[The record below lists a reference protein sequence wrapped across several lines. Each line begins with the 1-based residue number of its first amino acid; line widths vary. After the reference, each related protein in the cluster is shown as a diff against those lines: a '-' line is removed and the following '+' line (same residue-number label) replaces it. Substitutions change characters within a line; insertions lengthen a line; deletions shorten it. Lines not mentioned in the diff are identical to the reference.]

1 VRTVVVSDLHLGLAN
16 DADLLRRPS
25 FLERLTSFVAGADR
39 LVLLGDVLELRDR
52 PLPHVVELARPVFGA
67 LGRAIGDGE
76 IVVVAGNHDHHLVEA
91 WLERRLLDSAQ
102 PLGLEQFTEPE
113 GALEVLAE
121 AAAPARVRAA
131 YPGLWLADGVYAM
144 HGHFLDRHLT
154 LPTFERLG
162 VAMVER
168 VLGVPP
174 GGDPLS
180 PPGGDDPVTATEYE
194 NAQAPIYA
202 LLFAL
207 AQGTSRPGRGN
218 PAQQSVRV
226 LETLGGRRSAVAR
239 LRSWLLGTVAVPGA
253 VGIANR
259 LGLGPVSADLSAG
272 AITRAGVAAMRE
284 VARRLRIDAR
294 SLIFGHTH
302 RRGPRPTEAEW
313 LLSAGGRML
322 NTGSWVHSPSLL
334 GPTAEQSDWWPG
346 TVAVI
351 DDGEPSLEH
360 LLDDLGREELRQP
373 D

>member
-1 VRTVVVSDLHLGLAN
+1 VRTVVTSDLHIGLAN
-16 DADLLRRPS
+16 DADLMRRPS
-25 FLERLTSFVAGADR
+25 FRERLTAFLAGAGR

-52 PLPHVVELARPVFGA
+52 PLPQVVELARPLFADV
-67 LGRAIGDGE
+67 GRAIGDGE
-76 IVVVAGNHDHHLVEA
+76 IVVIAGNHDHHLVEA
-91 WLERRLLDSAQ
+91 WLERRLLDSAR
-102 PLGLEQFTEPE
+102 PLGLEQLTEPE
-113 GALEVLAE
+113 GALEILAE
-121 AAAPARVRAA
+121 AAAPARLRVA
-131 YPGLWLADGVYAM
+131 YPGVWLADGVYAM

-180 PPGGDDPVTATEYE
+180 PPGGEEPVTATEYE
-194 NAQAPIYA
+194 RAQAPVYA

-207 AQGTSRPGRGN
+207 AQGTSQAGRGN
-218 PAQQSVRV
+218 PAVQSLRV
-226 LETLGGRRSAVAR
+226 FQALGGGESRAAR
-239 LRSWLLGTVAVPGA
+239 MRGWLLGTVAVPGA
-253 VGIANR
+253 VGLANR

-284 VARRLRIDAR
+284 VARRLGIDAR
-294 SLIFGHTH
+294 WLIFGHTH
-302 RRGPRPTEAEW
+302 RRGPRPEEAEW
-313 LLSAGGRML
+313 LLSGGGRML

-334 GPTAEQSDWWPG
+334 GSTAATSDWWPG

-351 DDGEPSLEH
+351 EDAEPRLEH
-360 LLDDLGREELRQP
+360 LLDDLGREDLRRI